1 MWCVCIMGVL
11 TKCLFIVLPVESLEN
26 LTIIGSRRLILLN
39 INFKEFFGIM
49 ESTVEEREWMC

>member
-1 MWCVCIMGVL
+1 MCCVCVMGVL
-11 TKCLFIVLPVESLEN
+11 TKCLSIVLPVESLEN